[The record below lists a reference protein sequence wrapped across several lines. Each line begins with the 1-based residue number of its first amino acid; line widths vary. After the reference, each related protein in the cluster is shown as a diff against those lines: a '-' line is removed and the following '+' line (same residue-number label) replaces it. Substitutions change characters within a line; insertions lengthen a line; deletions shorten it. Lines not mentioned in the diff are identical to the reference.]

1 MKSFEVSEV
10 SLAYRHRTKAS
21 ERPMITSS
29 KDAYNILYKTWDKNK
44 IDMQEEFR
52 VLLLDRKSSCL
63 GVSTLAS
70 GGISSCLVDLK
81 LVFATA
87 LKACASAIILSHNH
101 PSGNLTASPEDKALT
116 RRFNEAAKILDIQ
129 VLDHIIVTNEGYTSF
144 ADEGELPGG
153 FPSHTPPP
161 F

>member
-1 MKSFEVSEV
+1 MTDHKVSEV
-10 SLAYRHRTKAS
+10 SLAYRHKVKAS
-21 ERPMITSS
+21 ERPRVTSS
-29 KDAYNILYKTWDKNK
+29 KDAYNILLKTWDKNK

-63 GVSTLAS
+63 GVSTVAS

-87 LKACASAIILSHNH
+87 IKACASAIILSHNH
-101 PSGNLTASPEDKALT
+101 PSGNLTPSPEDKALT
-116 RRFNEAAKILDIQ
+116 RRFNEAARLLDMQ
-129 VLDHIIVTNEGYTSF
+129 VMDHIIVTREGYTSF
-144 ADEGELPGG
+144 ADEGELSSG
-153 FPSHTPPP
+153 FPSQSPPP